1 MTNDTI
7 STIITLLRNAN
18 IRRKTTAQVPAT
30 NISKD
35 IVRILLEEG
44 FVRNITEHK
53 KNMKDFLDVTLKYQ
67 GKKKKPYMTALKR
80 ISKPGLRIY
89 SNHRQMPRVLGGMG
103 IVILST
109 SYGLMTD
116 REARQRRIGGE
127 ILCYVW

>member
-18 IRRKTTAQVPAT
+18 TRRKTTVQLPANNVT
-30 NISKD
+30 KS
-35 IVRILLEEG
+35 IVQILLEEG
-44 FVRNITEHK
+44 FVKNIAEHRE
-53 KNMKDFLDVTLKYQ
+53 NLKDILDVTLKYQ
-67 GKKKKPYMTALKR
+67 GKTKKPHMTALKR

-89 SNHRQMPRVLGGMG
+89 LGHKRIPRVLGGMG

-109 SYGLMTD
+109 SDGLMTD
-116 REARQRRIGGE
+116 REARKRKIGGE